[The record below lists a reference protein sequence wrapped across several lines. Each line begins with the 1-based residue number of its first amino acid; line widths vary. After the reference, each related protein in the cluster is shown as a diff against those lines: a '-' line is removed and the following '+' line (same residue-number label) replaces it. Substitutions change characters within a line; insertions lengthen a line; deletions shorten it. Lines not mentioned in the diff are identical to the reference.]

1 MTFAVSDLFLIVE
14 TSITHIL
21 IEITTPEMIFASP
34 IISEKKTRAKRNA
47 KRRWDRISLNA
58 LHSISVT

>member
-1 MTFAVSDLFLIVE
+1 MTFAVSYLFLIVE

-58 LHSISVT
+58 LHSTSVT

>member
-1 MTFAVSDLFLIVE
+1 MIVE

-34 IISEKKTRAKRNA
+34 NISEKKTRAKRNA
-47 KRRWDRISLNA
+47 KRRGDRISLNVDA
-58 LHSISVT
+58 LHSTSVT